1 MKQVS
6 LKILECLERADEENS
21 QFLLEQ
27 AAKYENLID
36 DMQKKYLKRQIKR
49 IRKGNCKAEAGIL
62 FSELLTDFER
72 IGDYA
77 LIWLNYMP
85 ICRITKDGFAAICC
99 KSLFFPISRIGG
111 TSVAIPFIRKILDL
125 ILKLRKILVG
135 NASFLYTTS
144 SSRFAAATTRPN
156 AAVALALAG
165 FSAAFLGI
173 FTPSLRISLE
183 ARSTHPPEYGAKV
196 GQPIVSST
204 KFAK

>member
-1 MKQVS
+1 MSVEMSDKDSKCINNYYMIISNIERIGDHAMNIAEYLKSLKKWSVRVSDNANSEIRKMKQVS

-77 LIWLNYMP
+77 LNL
-85 ICRITKDGFAAICC
+85 AE
-99 KSLFFPISRIGG
+99 
-111 TSVAIPFIRKILDL
+111 
-125 ILKLRKILVG
+125 
-135 NASFLYTTS
+135 LY
-144 SSRFAAATTRPN
+144 ADM
-156 AAVALALAG
+156 
-165 FSAAFLGI
+165 
-173 FTPSLRISLE
+173 
-183 ARSTHPPEYGAKV
+183 
-196 GQPIVSST
+196 
-204 KFAK
+204 